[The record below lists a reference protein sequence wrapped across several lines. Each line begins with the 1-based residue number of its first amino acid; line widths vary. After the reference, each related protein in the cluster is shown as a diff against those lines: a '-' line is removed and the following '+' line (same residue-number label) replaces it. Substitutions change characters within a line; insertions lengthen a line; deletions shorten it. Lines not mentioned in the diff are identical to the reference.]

1 MLLSLLKVQLSSEY
15 SDLIDSLQEL
25 KQLLNSPST
34 EEIAQETLL
43 SDESA
48 AMQLLCLTLLLPV
61 PEAAAVTI
69 TIFLALSFSQK
80 QGDMFIAQLIQEET
94 F

>member
-80 QGDMFIAQLIQEET
+80 QGDMFIA
-94 F
+94 

>member
-69 TIFLALSFSQK
+69 AIFLALSFSQK